1 MDLNKLFEY
10 SKKIWDDDSVA
21 TNVEL
26 FLLRKPKN
34 DDVILFSMDINNEL
48 QKDLLK
54 IFLDNFRRSEKR
66 KYKQSNYDVVT
77 SGKFDKEYYTTC
89 AKDYNGVD
97 KFIKL
102 FDEEKLDNIK
112 GLDETDFFAYA
123 VKVLMD
129 DEWFIFI
136 APFAKVSKISAT
148 KVIGNLKN
156 EKLTKLE
163 NENTVGFS
171 SSISMIIQKNQ
182 ILMTNNLRHF
192 EKCCGMHSEFKKR
205 AESILGKIAEFDSIE
220 DIEDLMK
227 TIDSDSV
234 IAKRLTKMDQHY
246 DRVASFFENK
256 NEVKKVLEDEAF
268 KEKFKDVKYENGKI
282 KFEKKNRHVFITLI
296 SDACYETL
304 VGKTKGIDGGF

>member
-1 MDLNKLFEY
+1 MDLNKLFDY
-10 SKKIWDDDSVA
+10 SKKIFDNDNVA

-26 FLLRKPKN
+26 FLLRKTQNKE
-34 DDVILFSMDINNEL
+34 VILFSMDINNEL

-54 IFLDNFRRSEKR
+54 IFLDNFKRPEKR
-66 KYKQSNYDVVT
+66 KYTQSKYDVVT
-77 SGKFDKEYYTTC
+77 SGKFDKEYYTTS
-89 AKDYNGVD
+89 AQDYDGVNN
-97 KFIKL
+97 FIKL
-102 FDEEKLDNIK
+102 FEEEKLDNIK
-112 GLDETDFFAYA
+112 GLNEKDFFAYA

-148 KVIGNLKN
+148 KVLGNLKN

-171 SSISMIIQKNQ
+171 SSISMVIQKNQ

-192 EKCCGMHSEFKKR
+192 ESCCGMHSEFKKR
-205 AESILGKIAEFDSIE
+205 AESILKKITKFNSIE
-220 DIEDLMK
+220 DIDALMK
-227 TIDSDSV
+227 VINSDSV

-246 DRVASFFENK
+246 DRVDSFFKNK
-256 NEVKKVLEDEAF
+256 SEVKKVLEDDAF
-268 KEKFKDVKYENGKI
+268 KDKFKEIKYENGKI
-282 KFEKKNRHVFITLI
+282 KFEKKHRHVFITLI